1 MKTVLDVEHLVV
13 ERGGHVVLDDISFT
27 LYAGDVAAVI
37 GPNGGGKTS
46 FLMTI
51 LGLLQPAAG
60 SIAIFGKPPAEAR
73 SRIGYV
79 PQMHTFDFA
88 YPMTV
93 LDMVL
98 SGRLGHIP
106 GLIKRYRIEDYAAA
120 RRALAA
126 MDLSGYEDRPI
137 ANLSGGEQQRVVI
150 SRALAGEPEL
160 LILDEPTV
168 YVDGP
173 TGERL
178 MGLLEELRH
187 TMTILMVTHDVG
199 AMSGH
204 VNRVACLNRKLYT
217 HDSDTITGDMVAA
230 AYGCPVELI
239 THGTVP
245 HRVLQEHADEPGGM
259 KQ

>member
-1 MKTVLDVEHLVV
+1 MNVMEVAHLVV

-27 LYAGDVAAVI
+27 LREGDVAAII

-51 LGLLQPAAG
+51 LGLIQPKSG
-60 SIAIFGKPPAEAR
+60 SIQIFGRSPVSAR

-79 PQMHTFDFA
+79 PQMHTFDFT

-98 SGRLGHIP
+98 TARLGRIP
-106 GLIKRYRIEDYAAA
+106 GLVKRYRPEDYLAA
-120 RRALAA
+120 RSALAA
-126 MDLSGYEDRPI
+126 MDMTGYEKRPI
-137 ANLSGGEQQRVVI
+137 AELSGGEQQRAVI
-150 SRALAGEPEL
+150 SRALAGEPDL
-160 LILDEPTV
+160 LVLDEPTV

-178 MGLLEELRH
+178 MTLLENLRS
-187 TMTILMVTHDVG
+187 TMTVLMVTHDIS
-199 AMSGH
+199 AISGH
-204 VNRVACLNRKLYT
+204 VNRVACLNRKLFT
-217 HDSDTITGDMVAA
+217 HDTDRITGDMVAA

-239 THGTVP
+239 THGCVP
-245 HRVLQEHADEPGGM
+245 PRRVVPREEDGS
-259 KQ
+259 